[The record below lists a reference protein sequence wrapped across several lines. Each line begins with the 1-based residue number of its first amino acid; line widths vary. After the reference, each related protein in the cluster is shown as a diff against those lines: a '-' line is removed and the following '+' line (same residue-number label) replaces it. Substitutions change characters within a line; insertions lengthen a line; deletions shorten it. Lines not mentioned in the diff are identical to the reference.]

1 MTSPPA
7 EPEKEDEGHQGI
19 SPGQDFTGL
28 EASPEN
34 VSTVPGGIILGVDQ
48 THFSGPLP
56 HPEIMAGYE
65 HTLTGS
71 AERILK
77 MTEEAQRHRHAMEK
91 TSLQGA
97 IRFDFLGWASSTVIT
112 ILVLVGSFSLINQ
125 GQSVF
130 GVAGVI
136 AAAAVLVATFLRSRQ
151 ERFTTRDGRREQ
163 DT

>member
-1 MTSPPA
+1 MTSSPG
-7 EPEKEDEGHQGI
+7 EPEREDEELQA
-19 SPGQDFTGL
+19 SRSGQNL
-28 EASPEN
+28 PEPAWSPEEI
-34 VSTVPGGIILGVDQ
+34 SGVPGEIIVGQ

-65 HTLTGS
+65 HTLAGS

-91 TSLQGA
+91 ASLQGA
-97 IRFDFLGWASSTVIT
+97 IRFDLLGWASSTVIT
-112 ILVLVGSFSLINQ
+112 ILVLIGSFTLINQ

-136 AAAAVLVATFLRSRQ
+136 AAAAALVATFLR
-151 ERFTTRDGRREQ
+151 TRKQDQTPGEDQ
-163 DT
+163 DTLDS